1 MSQKDVTALLEAL
14 RSDWSQPLNAKA
26 QRYVSKFFERQRT
39 GRKISGKVVG
49 NHGTYTVS
57 VEAKDKTT
65 TSACSCYIG
74 ASGFCHHCQALAS
87 TFLNE
92 PESFT
97 EVKRKTRQS
106 VKTLEDVAGYL
117 QGVTL
122 DALLQE
128 LKAHGITQKQMA
140 ESIGMSPRHLT
151 AIKSSE
157 RRHRYFHELGATKLA
172 CLWMI
177 EHFRGGEV

>member
-1 MSQKDVTALLEAL
+1 MSQKDVTALLETL
-14 RSDWSQPLNAKA
+14 RSHWHQPLSAKA
-26 QRYVSKFFERQRT
+26 TRYVSKFFERQRT
-39 GRKISGKVVG
+39 GKKISGKVVG

-65 TSACSCYIG
+65 ASACSCYIG

>member
-1 MSQKDVTALLEAL
+1 MNQGDVATLLEAL
-14 RSDWSQPLNAKA
+14 RSDCSQPLNAKA
-26 QRYVSKFFERQRT
+26 KRYVSKFFERQRT
-39 GRKISGKVVG
+39 GKKISGEVVG

-65 TSACSCYIG
+65 VSACSCYIG
-74 ASGFCHHCQALAS
+74 ASGFCHHCQALAAA
-87 TFLNE
+87 FLNE

-106 VKTLEDVAGYL
+106 VKTLEDLAGYL
-117 QGVTL
+117 KGVTL

-128 LKAHGITQKQMA
+128 LKAQGISQKQMA
-140 ESIGMSPRHLT
+140 ESIGMSPSHLT

-157 RRHRYFHELGATKLA
+157 KRHRYFHELGATKLA

-177 EHFRGGEV
+177 EHFRSGKV

>member
-26 QRYVSKFFERQRT
+26 KRYVSKFFERQRT

-65 TSACSCYIG
+65 AAACSCYIG

-106 VKTLEDVAGYL
+106 VKTPEDLAGYL
-117 QGVTL
+117 KGVTL

-128 LKAHGITQKQMA
+128 LKAHGISQKQMA

-177 EHFRGGEV
+177 EHFRSGEV